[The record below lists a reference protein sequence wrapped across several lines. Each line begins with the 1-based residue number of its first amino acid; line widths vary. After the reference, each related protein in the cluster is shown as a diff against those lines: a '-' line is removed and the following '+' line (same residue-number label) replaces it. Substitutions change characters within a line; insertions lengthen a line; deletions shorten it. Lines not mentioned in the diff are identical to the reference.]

1 MTRND
6 KSLLNLLEIPFLN
19 RKRELHPQHDVP
31 PLIFLLNLSIVS
43 VVRDVSTLRQD
54 RPKHHKEVVMVGGI
68 GGGSGFSAMSGVPSA
83 QDMFKKLDANGDG
96 GIQLEEFQAG
106 APKGISAD
114 KSKDLFGRIDTNGDG
129 KIDSSENEAFM
140 KKMQENMSKGSSRSV
155 GSNDRS
161 TQLQDLLSALNT
173 SSKDNE
179 NSFTKVLEEFLKMSK
194 EDSRTYGATGE
205 MSSASSSV
213 LLNQKL

>member
-1 MTRND
+1 
-6 KSLLNLLEIPFLN
+6 
-19 RKRELHPQHDVP
+19 
-31 PLIFLLNLSIVS
+31 
-43 VVRDVSTLRQD
+43 
-54 RPKHHKEVVMVGGI
+54 MVGGI
-68 GGGSGFSAMSGVPSA
+68 SGGSGFSGMSGVPSA

-106 APKGISAD
+106 VPKGISAD
-114 KSKDLFGRIDTNGDG
+114 KSKDLFRRIDANGDG
-129 KIDSSENEAFM
+129 KIDSSENESFM
-140 KKMQENMSKGSSRSV
+140 KKMQENMSKGSSRSI

-179 NSFTKVLEEFLKMSK
+179 DSFTKALEESLKMSK
-194 EDSRTYGATGE
+194 KDSKTYGATGE
-205 MSSASSSV
+205 VSSASSSV